1 MLTLIL
7 IDLQYKQNVVF
18 NFEKGW
24 NGQNHPSSDSH
35 HNKKIDP
42 AKFSIVTTGGIP
54 LPLNAISN
62 TLNCPFAPKKDF
74 LGKTG

>member
-1 MLTLIL
+1 MLILTLKKVQIVKITL
-7 IDLQYKQNVVF
+7 LRFSQ
-18 NFEKGW
+18 
-24 NGQNHPSSDSH
+24 